1 MDNETNGAR
10 PPPKVRTM
18 TKPTRPIAG
27 AARTLLVCIAAA
39 VALPAAGADAPAVLD
54 SASIVRSLSAPQVST
69 RGFVVEERPGTPAA
83 TAAAPG
89 GGKVNLDIRFGNDS
103 NRLSPEATTQLAQ
116 LGAALNAPALA
127 HTRFLIAGHTSA
139 TGDAK
144 HNQALSEGR
153 ARTVRT
159 YLVDHYGVD
168 ARRLEAAGFGAS
180 RPRPQ
185 YPGSALQQRRVEV
198 SALPGNP

>member
-1 MDNETNGAR
+1 MTQSTR
-10 PPPKVRTM
+10 PP
-18 TKPTRPIAG
+18 AC
-27 AARTLLVCIAAA
+27 AARTLLLCLAAA
-39 VALPAAGADAPAVLD
+39 AASPGAGADAPAVVD
-54 SASIVRSLSAPQVST
+54 SASIVRSLSAPPVST

-83 TAAAPG
+83 APAAASS
-89 GGKVNLDIRFGNDS
+89 GKISLDIRFGNDS
-103 NRLSPEATTQLAQ
+103 NRLSPEATAQLAQ
-116 LGAALNAPALA
+116 LGAALNSPTLA

-139 TGDAK
+139 TGDPR

-159 YLVDHYGVD
+159 YLVDHYAVD

-180 RPRPQ
+180 RPLPQ
-185 YPGSALQQRRVEV
+185 YPGSAVQQRRVEV